1 MTSPRNSMTDAV
13 AAPGGGSD
21 MLTAYDPAR
30 ERDVVRRLRRQ
41 RWRRIA
47 LTSTAIGLAAF
58 AAGAFTIANRDAIVA
73 GLSGGPAAA
82 PQVEPAPAAAAPAA
96 PALASAHS
104 QAVTLPPPS
113 AHPPKVQARIIVP
126 AEPQPIRPPA
136 MSTEPETD
144 QAGAPA
150 GESQRAAAPGGIR
163 QVPLGGARAID
174 QAAPVATPAPPAAAL
189 GFVAPVPP
197 PRPANAP

>member
-1 MTSPRNSMTDAV
+1 
-13 AAPGGGSD
+13 

-30 ERDVVRRLRRQ
+30 ERDVARRLRRQ

-47 LTSTAIGLAAF
+47 LATTAICLAAV

-73 GLSGGPAAA
+73 GLSGGPAA
-82 PQVEPAPAAAAPAA
+82 PQAEPAAATAAAPAA

-104 QAVTLPPPS
+104 QAVTLPAPA

-126 AEPQPIRPPA
+126 SDPQPIRPPA
-136 MSTEPETD
+136 MSTDTD
-144 QAGAPA
+144 PPQD
-150 GESQRAAAPGGIR
+150 EAAAPAAETQQAAGPAGIR

-174 QAAPVATPAPPAAAL
+174 QAAPAAAPAPPATAL